1 MKYNLIVLGL
11 LLGVTA
17 VEGIN
22 IRTAQP
28 EEESAS
34 TTNELDAL
42 MDKYDAGDKKPAM
55 VQKHAEEP
63 KADANQPS
71 KSQIQDMELRIL

>member
-11 LLGVTA
+11 LLGFSA

-28 EEESAS
+28 EEETVS

-42 MDKYDAGDKKPAM
+42 MDKYDAGDKKPSAA
-55 VQKHAEEP
+55 QKTSSSET
-63 KADANQPS
+63 KSDSNQPS
-71 KSQIQDMELRIL
+71 KSQI